1 MALLLSDALEL
12 SLCAKDDN
20 HEIKRYSSCHRCKV
34 LRMIA
39 SSPQVSKSFRRAV
52 PMLAA
57 STATFFALAMITG
70 LLLSANFVPALTQAH
85 SSTEMITN
93 EANAG
98 WLIRGI
104 HWWASSL
111 TLVTSMLFTAVAYW
125 FGAYRGNARWLWWSG
140 LAVGLALLGANVT
153 GYYLPMDQNAYWRL
167 VIEAKLF
174 GEVPVLGPIIQY
186 FLLNGSTVNPQ
197 TVVRIN
203 WLHTLVI
210 PVMCIVAFASHIYAA
225 RKNSLL

>member
-1 MALLLSDALEL
+1 
-12 SLCAKDDN
+12 
-20 HEIKRYSSCHRCKV
+20 
-34 LRMIA
+34 
-39 SSPQVSKSFRRAV
+39 
-52 PMLAA
+52 MLAA
-57 STATFFALAMITG
+57 ATATFFALAMITG

-85 SSTEMITN
+85 SSTDMITN
-93 EANAG
+93 ELNVG
-98 WLIRGI
+98 WLVRGI

-140 LAVGLALLGANVT
+140 LIVGLALLGANVT

-174 GEVPVLGPIIQY
+174 GEVPVLGPIIQN
-186 FLLNGSTVNPQ
+186 FLLNGMTVNPQ

-210 PVMCIVAFASHIYAA
+210 PVLCIVAFASHIYAA
-225 RKNSLL
+225 RKNNLL

>member
-1 MALLLSDALEL
+1 
-12 SLCAKDDN
+12 
-20 HEIKRYSSCHRCKV
+20 
-34 LRMIA
+34 MIA
-39 SSPQVSKSFRRAV
+39 SSPQISKGFRRAV

-85 SSTEMITN
+85 SSTQMITN
-93 EANAG
+93 ELNAG

-111 TLVTSMLFTAVAYW
+111 TLITSMLFTAVAYW

-174 GEVPVLGPIIQY
+174 GEVPVLGPVIQN
-186 FLLNGSTVNPQ
+186 FLLNGLTVNPQ

-203 WLHTLVI
+203 WLHTLVV
-210 PVMCIVAFASHIYAA
+210 PVLCIVAFASHIYAA

>member
-1 MALLLSDALEL
+1 
-12 SLCAKDDN
+12 
-20 HEIKRYSSCHRCKV
+20 
-34 LRMIA
+34 MIA
-39 SSPQVSKSFRRAV
+39 SSPQISKGFRRAV

-57 STATFFALAMITG
+57 STATFFTLAMITG

-85 SSTEMITN
+85 SSTDMITN
-93 EANAG
+93 ELNMG

-111 TLVTSMLFTAVAYW
+111 TLITSMLFTAVAYW

-140 LAVGLALLGANVT
+140 LIVGLALLGANVT

-174 GEVPVLGPIIQY
+174 GEVPVLGPVIQN
-186 FLLNGSTVNPQ
+186 FLLNGLTVNPQ

-203 WLHTLVI
+203 WLHTLVV
-210 PVMCIVAFASHIYAA
+210 PVLCIVAFASHIYAA

>member
-1 MALLLSDALEL
+1 
-12 SLCAKDDN
+12 
-20 HEIKRYSSCHRCKV
+20 
-34 LRMIA
+34 MIV
-39 SSPQVSKSFRRAV
+39 SSPQISKGFQRAV

-85 SSTEMITN
+85 SSTQMITN
-93 EANAG
+93 ELNAG

-111 TLVTSMLFTAVAYW
+111 TLITSMLFTAVAYW

-174 GEVPVLGPIIQY
+174 GEVPVLGPVIQN
-186 FLLNGSTVNPQ
+186 FLLNGLTVNPQ
-197 TVVRIN
+197 TVVRVN
-203 WLHTLVI
+203 WLHTLVV
-210 PVMCIVAFASHIYAA
+210 PVFCIVAFASHIYAA

>member
-1 MALLLSDALEL
+1 M
-12 SLCAKDDN
+12 
-20 HEIKRYSSCHRCKV
+20 KRYSGSKKCKV
-34 LRMIA
+34 LQMIA
-39 SSPQVSKSFRRAV
+39 SSPQISKGFRRAV

-57 STATFFALAMITG
+57 STATFFTLAMITG

-85 SSTEMITN
+85 SSTQMITN
-93 EANAG
+93 ELNAG

-111 TLVTSMLFTAVAYW
+111 TLITSMLFTAVAYW

-174 GEVPVLGPIIQY
+174 GEVPVLGPVMQN
-186 FLLNGSTVNPQ
+186 FLLNGLTVNPQ
-197 TVVRIN
+197 TVVRVN
-203 WLHTLVI
+203 WLHTLVV

>member
-1 MALLLSDALEL
+1 
-12 SLCAKDDN
+12 
-20 HEIKRYSSCHRCKV
+20 
-34 LRMIA
+34 MIA
-39 SSPQVSKSFRRAV
+39 SSPQISKGFRRAV

-57 STATFFALAMITG
+57 STATFFTLAMITG

-85 SSTEMITN
+85 SSTQMITN
-93 EANAG
+93 ELNAG

-111 TLVTSMLFTAVAYW
+111 TLITSMLFTAVAYW

-174 GEVPVLGPIIQY
+174 GEVPVLGPVIQN
-186 FLLNGSTVNPQ
+186 FLLNGPTVNPQ

-203 WLHTLVI
+203 WLHTLVV
-210 PVMCIVAFASHIYAA
+210 PVLCIVAFASHIYAA

>member
-1 MALLLSDALEL
+1 
-12 SLCAKDDN
+12 
-20 HEIKRYSSCHRCKV
+20 
-34 LRMIA
+34 MIA
-39 SSPQVSKSFRRAV
+39 SSPQVSKGFRRAV

-93 EANAG
+93 EANSG

-111 TLVTSMLFTAVAYW
+111 TLMTSMLFTAVAYW

-186 FLLNGSTVNPQ
+186 FLLSGSTVNPQ

>member
-1 MALLLSDALEL
+1 
-12 SLCAKDDN
+12 
-20 HEIKRYSSCHRCKV
+20 
-34 LRMIA
+34 MIA
-39 SSPQVSKSFRRAV
+39 SSPQVSKGFRRAV

-93 EANAG
+93 EVNSG

-111 TLVTSMLFTAVAYW
+111 TLITSMLFTAVAYW

-140 LAVGLALLGANVT
+140 LVVGLALLGANVT

-174 GEVPVLGPIIQY
+174 GEVPVLGPVVQY

-210 PVMCIVAFASHIYAA
+210 PVLCIVAFASHIYAA

>member
-1 MALLLSDALEL
+1 
-12 SLCAKDDN
+12 
-20 HEIKRYSSCHRCKV
+20 
-34 LRMIA
+34 MIA
-39 SSPQVSKSFRRAV
+39 SSPQISKGFRRAV

-57 STATFFALAMITG
+57 STATFFTLAMITG

-85 SSTEMITN
+85 SSTDMITN
-93 EANAG
+93 ELNMG

-111 TLVTSMLFTAVAYW
+111 TLITSMLFTAVAYW

-140 LAVGLALLGANVT
+140 LIVGLALLGANVT

-174 GEVPVLGPIIQY
+174 GEVPVLGPVIQN
-186 FLLNGSTVNPQ
+186 FLLNGLTVNPQ
-197 TVVRIN
+197 TVVRVN
-203 WLHTLVI
+203 WLHTLVV
-210 PVMCIVAFASHIYAA
+210 PVLCIVAFASHIYAA

>member
-1 MALLLSDALEL
+1 
-12 SLCAKDDN
+12 
-20 HEIKRYSSCHRCKV
+20 
-34 LRMIA
+34 MIA
-39 SSPQVSKSFRRAV
+39 SSPQISKGFRRAV

-57 STATFFALAMITG
+57 STATFFTLAMITG
-70 LLLSANFVPALTQAH
+70 LLLSANFVPALAQAH
-85 SSTEMITN
+85 SSTQMITN
-93 EANAG
+93 ELNAG

-111 TLVTSMLFTAVAYW
+111 TLITSMLFTAVAYW

-174 GEVPVLGPIIQY
+174 GEVPVLGPVIQN
-186 FLLNGSTVNPQ
+186 FLLNGPTVNPQ

-203 WLHTLVI
+203 WLHTLVV
-210 PVMCIVAFASHIYAA
+210 PVLCIVAFASHIYAA

>member
-1 MALLLSDALEL
+1 
-12 SLCAKDDN
+12 
-20 HEIKRYSSCHRCKV
+20 
-34 LRMIA
+34 MIA
-39 SSPQVSKSFRRAV
+39 SSPQISKGFRRAV

-57 STATFFALAMITG
+57 STATFFTLAMITG
-70 LLLSANFVPALTQAH
+70 LLLSANFVPALAQAH
-85 SSTEMITN
+85 SSTQMITN
-93 EANAG
+93 ELNAG

-111 TLVTSMLFTAVAYW
+111 TLITSILFTAVAYW

-174 GEVPVLGPIIQY
+174 GEVPVLGPVIQN
-186 FLLNGSTVNPQ
+186 FLLNGPTVNPQ

-203 WLHTLVI
+203 WLHTLVV
-210 PVMCIVAFASHIYAA
+210 PVLCIVAFASHIYAA

>member
-1 MALLLSDALEL
+1 
-12 SLCAKDDN
+12 
-20 HEIKRYSSCHRCKV
+20 
-34 LRMIA
+34 MIV
-39 SSPQVSKSFRRAV
+39 SSPQISKGFRRAV

-57 STATFFALAMITG
+57 ATATFFALAMITG

-85 SSTEMITN
+85 SSTDMITN
-93 EANAG
+93 ELNAG
-98 WLIRGI
+98 WLVRGI

-140 LAVGLALLGANVT
+140 LVVGLALLGANVT

-174 GEVPVLGPIIQY
+174 GEVPILGPVIQN
-186 FLLNGSTVNPQ
+186 FLLNGMTVNPQ
-197 TVVRIN
+197 TVVRVN

-210 PVMCIVAFASHIYAA
+210 PVLCIVAFASHIYAA
-225 RKNSLL
+225 RKNNLL

>member
-1 MALLLSDALEL
+1 
-12 SLCAKDDN
+12 
-20 HEIKRYSSCHRCKV
+20 
-34 LRMIA
+34 MIA
-39 SSPQVSKSFRRAV
+39 SSPQISKGFRRAV
-52 PMLAA
+52 PMLASA
-57 STATFFALAMITG
+57 TATFFALAMITG

-85 SSTEMITN
+85 SSTDMITH
-93 EANAG
+93 ELNAG
-98 WLIRGI
+98 WLVRGI

-140 LAVGLALLGANVT
+140 LLVGLVLLGANVT

-174 GEVPVLGPIIQY
+174 GEVPVLGPVIQN
-186 FLLNGSTVNPQ
+186 FLLNGMTVNPQ
-197 TVVRIN
+197 TVVRVN

-210 PVMCIVAFASHIYAA
+210 PVLCIVAFASHIYAA

>member
-1 MALLLSDALEL
+1 
-12 SLCAKDDN
+12 
-20 HEIKRYSSCHRCKV
+20 
-34 LRMIA
+34 MIA
-39 SSPQVSKSFRRAV
+39 SSPQVSKGFRRAV

-57 STATFFALAMITG
+57 STATFFTLAMITG

-93 EANAG
+93 EANSG
-98 WLIRGI
+98 WLVRGI

-111 TLVTSMLFTAVAYW
+111 TLITSMLFTAVAYW

>member
-1 MALLLSDALEL
+1 
-12 SLCAKDDN
+12 
-20 HEIKRYSSCHRCKV
+20 
-34 LRMIA
+34 MIA
-39 SSPQVSKSFRRAV
+39 SSPQISKGFRRAV

-57 STATFFALAMITG
+57 STATFFALAMMTG

-85 SSTEMITN
+85 SSTQMITN
-93 EANAG
+93 ELNAG

-111 TLVTSMLFTAVAYW
+111 TLITSMLFTAVAYW

-174 GEVPVLGPIIQY
+174 GEVPVLGPVIQN
-186 FLLNGSTVNPQ
+186 FLLNGPTVNPQ

-203 WLHTLVI
+203 WLHTLVV
-210 PVMCIVAFASHIYAA
+210 PVLCIVAFASHIYAA

>member
-1 MALLLSDALEL
+1 
-12 SLCAKDDN
+12 
-20 HEIKRYSSCHRCKV
+20 
-34 LRMIA
+34 
-39 SSPQVSKSFRRAV
+39 
-52 PMLAA
+52 
-57 STATFFALAMITG
+57 
-70 LLLSANFVPALTQAH
+70 LLSANFVPALTQAH
-85 SSTEMITN
+85 SSTQMITN
-93 EANAG
+93 ELNAG

-111 TLVTSMLFTAVAYW
+111 TLITSMLFTAVAYW

-174 GEVPVLGPIIQY
+174 GEVPVLGPVMQN
-186 FLLNGSTVNPQ
+186 FLLNGLTVNPQ
-197 TVVRIN
+197 TVVRVN
-203 WLHTLVI
+203 WLHTLVV

>member
-1 MALLLSDALEL
+1 
-12 SLCAKDDN
+12 
-20 HEIKRYSSCHRCKV
+20 
-34 LRMIA
+34 MIV
-39 SSPQVSKSFRRAV
+39 SSPQISKGFRRTV

-57 STATFFALAMITG
+57 ATATFFALAMITG

-85 SSTEMITN
+85 SSTDMITN
-93 EANAG
+93 ELNAG
-98 WLIRGI
+98 WLVRGI

-111 TLVTSMLFTAVAYW
+111 TLFTSMLFTAVAYW

-140 LAVGLALLGANVT
+140 LIVGLALLGANVT

-174 GEVPVLGPIIQY
+174 GEVPVLGPVIQN
-186 FLLNGSTVNPQ
+186 FLLNGMTVNPQ
-197 TVVRIN
+197 TVVRVN

-210 PVMCIVAFASHIYAA
+210 PVLCIVAFASHIYAA
-225 RKNSLL
+225 RKNNLL

>member
-1 MALLLSDALEL
+1 
-12 SLCAKDDN
+12 
-20 HEIKRYSSCHRCKV
+20 
-34 LRMIA
+34 MIA
-39 SSPQVSKSFRRAV
+39 SSPQISKGFRRAV

-85 SSTEMITN
+85 SSTQMITN
-93 EANAG
+93 ELNAG

-111 TLVTSMLFTAVAYW
+111 TLITSMLFTAVAYW

-174 GEVPVLGPIIQY
+174 GEVPVLGPVIQN
-186 FLLNGSTVNPQ
+186 FLLNGLTVNPQ

-203 WLHTLVI
+203 WLHTLVV

>member
-1 MALLLSDALEL
+1 
-12 SLCAKDDN
+12 
-20 HEIKRYSSCHRCKV
+20 
-34 LRMIA
+34 MIA
-39 SSPQVSKSFRRAV
+39 SSPQISKGFRRAV

-57 STATFFALAMITG
+57 STATFFTLAMITG

-85 SSTEMITN
+85 SSTQMITN
-93 EANAG
+93 ELNAG

-111 TLVTSMLFTAVAYW
+111 TLITSILFTAVAYW

-174 GEVPVLGPIIQY
+174 GEVPVLGPVIQN
-186 FLLNGSTVNPQ
+186 FLLNGPTVNPQ

-203 WLHTLVI
+203 WLHTLVV
-210 PVMCIVAFASHIYAA
+210 PVLCIVAFASHIYAA

>member
-1 MALLLSDALEL
+1 
-12 SLCAKDDN
+12 
-20 HEIKRYSSCHRCKV
+20 
-34 LRMIA
+34 MIA
-39 SSPQVSKSFRRAV
+39 SSPQISKGFRRAV

-57 STATFFALAMITG
+57 STATFFTLAMMTG

-85 SSTEMITN
+85 SSTQMITN
-93 EANAG
+93 ELNAG

-111 TLVTSMLFTAVAYW
+111 TLITSILFTAVAYW

-174 GEVPVLGPIIQY
+174 GEVPVLGPVIQN
-186 FLLNGSTVNPQ
+186 FLLNGPTVNPQ

-203 WLHTLVI
+203 WLHTLVV
-210 PVMCIVAFASHIYAA
+210 PVLCIVAFASHIYAA

>member
-1 MALLLSDALEL
+1 
-12 SLCAKDDN
+12 
-20 HEIKRYSSCHRCKV
+20 
-34 LRMIA
+34 MIA
-39 SSPQVSKSFRRAV
+39 SSPQISKGFRRAV

-57 STATFFALAMITG
+57 STATFFTLAMITG

-85 SSTEMITN
+85 SSTQMITN
-93 EANAG
+93 ELNAG

-111 TLVTSMLFTAVAYW
+111 TLITSILFTAVAYW

-174 GEVPVLGPIIQY
+174 GEVPVLGPVIQN
-186 FLLNGSTVNPQ
+186 FLLNGPTVNPQ

-203 WLHTLVI
+203 WLHTLVV
-210 PVMCIVAFASHIYAA
+210 PVLCIVAFASHIYAA
-225 RKNSLL
+225 RKNNLL